1 MATMSLKGKGDLV
14 RRVIPGFILAF
25 GVVVGAAAIQSPTV
39 PSVRTEGGLVSGEP
53 GRETSIAVYK
63 GIPYA
68 AAPVGPGRWSAPGPV
83 VRWTGVRSGARFGA
97 SCIQVMVEDVM
108 PVTREFMAFG
118 EVSEDCLFLNV
129 WTPAT
134 SRAEKRPVLVYLHGG
149 GFTGGS
155 GQVPVYDGEGLA
167 KKGLVAVTINY
178 RLGVLGFLAHPELTK
193 ESGHNA
199 SGNYGLMDQVAA
211 LQWIRRNIAAFGGDP
226 ARVTI
231 AGQSAGGMS
240 VHALIGSPLARGLF
254 QRAIVESGGS
264 SLGGGMTMG
273 GRTLADAETAGV
285 RFAESKGVHS
295 LAELRALT
303 WQKLIEPVPAPAGAR
318 GPGGGMRFSPI
329 VDGYFSP
336 LAHRDAVQQG
346 THNDVPVLTGVNLG
360 ELAGMTPQPPPTAEV
375 FRAQAERRYGP
386 MAAEFLR
393 LYPAANDEQA
403 RNAHARSSRDSSLVS
418 LYLWAR
424 ERARTS
430 KTPAFI
436 YLWDHAIPGP
446 DAERYG
452 AFHTAEVPYVLNTLD
467 RSPRPF
473 VEADRQIAAMASS
486 YWASFAAAG
495 DPNAPG
501 LPRWDPAGTTPVVM
515 EIGDKTG
522 PVPAADAE
530 RFAFFEK
537 YLIG

>member
-1 MATMSLKGKGDLV
+1 MHRGILAAMLAAGVATATMTVQTATV
-14 RRVIPGFILAF
+14 RQVK
-25 GVVVGAAAIQSPTV
+25 
-39 PSVRTEGGLVSGEP
+39 TEGGVVSGVP
-53 GRETSIAVYK
+53 GRDPSISVYK

-68 AAPVGPGRWSAPGPV
+68 APPVGKGRWAAPGPV
-83 VRWTGVRSGARFGA
+83 VPWTGVRAGDTFGA

-108 PVTREFMAFG
+108 PVTKEFMAFG
-118 EVSEDCLFLNV
+118 DVSEDCLFLNV
-129 WTPAT
+129 WTPAK
-134 SRAEKRPVLVYLHGG
+134 SASEKRPVFVYLHGG

-167 KKGLVAVTINY
+167 KKGLVAITINY
-178 RLGVLGFLAHPELTK
+178 RLGVLGFLAHPELSR

-199 SGNYGLMDQVAA
+199 SGNYGLRDQVAA
-211 LQWIRRNIAAFGGDP
+211 LAWVRRNIAAFGGDP
-226 ARVTI
+226 NRVTV

-240 VHALIGSPLARGLF
+240 VHALIGSPLANGLF
-254 QRAIVESGGS
+254 QRAVVESGGS

-273 GRTLADAETAGV
+273 SRGLADAEAAGV
-285 RFAESKGVHS
+285 KFAESKGAKS
-295 LAELRALT
+295 LAELRAMT
-303 WQKLIEPVPAPAGAR
+303 WQKITEPVPAPAGTR
-318 GPGGGMRFSPI
+318 GPAGGGMRFSPI

-336 LAHRDAVQQG
+336 LSNRDAVQQG
-346 THNDVPVLTGVNLG
+346 KFNDVPILTGVNLG

-375 FRAQAERRYGP
+375 FRSQAERRYGA

-403 RNAHARSSRDSSLVS
+403 RVAHERSSRDSSLVS

-424 ERARTS
+424 ERAKTS

-436 YLWDHAIPGP
+436 YLWDHAIAGP
-446 DAERYG
+446 DAARYG

-473 VEADRQIAAMASS
+473 VDADHKIAAMASS
-486 YWASFAAAG
+486 YWANFAASG
-495 DPNAPG
+495 DPNGQG
-501 LPRWDPAGTTPVVM
+501 LPRWAPAGAKPEVM
-515 EIGDKTG
+515 EVGDKTA
-522 PVPAADAE
+522 PIPAADAE

-537 YLIG
+537 FLIR